1 MAMNRPLA
9 LLLSA
14 LLLPYAAVFA
24 RTLEAAPKDAQAD
37 DAAAV
42 RDKLMTSLFFRG
54 EVADGIIGS
63 GEAGRFVDLSG
74 VDTYAGERSALLG
87 WIADHPDEA
96 ARVWLELA
104 GGGGSLHDSLTK
116 DVVTWKLRKS
126 FLNDIEALRAAAEGP
141 GVSMEAMEM
150 AERRLYGGAQT
161 EGAPYVS
168 LTGAKESSGGGLR
181 PSDYADFRPDKAG
194 LDREVA
200 RLGDWLAS
208 AKTLASWG
216 EAAGTYARAFSLYR
230 DFVVEA
236 SSLKGRE
243 AMTGAESA
251 GLEALRAR
259 LRAALTS
266 LTMLGRSLQLGQA
279 AVALASESGEPG
291 AAELLASLRELQAS
305 LESAAAAA
313 DGQDIRALASK
324 LGAAEDR
331 FAAAY
336 LSYTAYDGLLALKR
350 RATPRGFSCL
360 YDYAVFRLLSA
371 FLPSSRYLRER
382 ALLESSRGALDAA
395 LEKAGRGDPAA
406 ALAGL
411 DVRAIA
417 KAAADVRAASDFNR
431 AAEFFS
437 WGIFFRPLELRVT
450 ASGKSASL
458 RPVFTLAEVLRAGRR
473 KPPAR

>member
-1 MAMNRPLA
+1 MNRQFA

-14 LLLPYAAVFA
+14 LLLSLAAVPA
-24 RTLEAAPKDAQAD
+24 RTQEAAPQDAQAS
-37 DAAAV
+37 DAEAV

-74 VDTYAGERSALLG
+74 VDTYAGERSALLA
-87 WIADHPDEA
+87 WIAGHPDEA

-104 GGGGSLHDSLTK
+104 GGGGRLHDGLTK
-116 DVVTWKLRKS
+116 DVVTWKLRRS
-126 FLNDIEALRAAAEGP
+126 FLEDIKALQAAAEGA
-141 GVSMEAMEM
+141 GVSGEAMEM
-150 AERRLYGGAQT
+150 AERRLYGGAQA
-161 EGAPYVS
+161 EGAPYVNLS
-168 LTGAKESSGGGLR
+168 GAKGSAGGGLR
-181 PSDYADFRPDKAG
+181 PSDYADFRPDRAG

-208 AKTLASWG
+208 AKPLSGG
-216 EAAGTYARAFSLYR
+216 EAAGAYARAFSLYR

-251 GLEALRAR
+251 GLEALRTR

-279 AVALASESGEPG
+279 ALTLASESGEPG

-305 LESAAAAA
+305 LESAAAGA
-313 DGQDIRALASK
+313 DGQDLRELASE

-350 RATPRGFSCL
+350 RAAPRGFSCL
-360 YDYAVFRLLSA
+360 YDYAAFRLLSV

-382 ALLESSRGALDAA
+382 ALLESSHGALDAA

-411 DVRAIA
+411 DVRGLSE
-417 KAAADVRAASDFNR
+417 AAADVRAASDFNR

-437 WGIFFRPLELRVT
+437 WGVFFRPLELRLT
-450 ASGKSASL
+450 AGGKGASL
-458 RPVFTLAEVLRAGRR
+458 RPVFTLAEVFRVGRGRR
-473 KPPAR
+473 PAR